1 MTTNSNEARGLVQ
14 CVWGGEK
21 SKKAGWRGEVG
32 GGGGLVENKRTTRW
46 LLQPKIAANYDTNLY
61 KTVRSR
67 YIQDYTCK

>member
-1 MTTNSNEARGLVQ
+1 MSGVEKKVESRVE
-14 CVWGGEK
+14 GG
-21 SKKAGWRGEVG
+21 GGG
-32 GGGGLVENKRTTRW
+32 GGGGLVENKRTTSW

>member
-14 CVWGGEK
+14 CVWGGEESRK
-21 SKKAGWRGEVG
+21 QGGAGRW

>member
-21 SKKAGWRGEVG
+21 SRKQGGGGRWR
-32 GGGGLVENKRTTRW
+32 GGGGLVENKRTTSW

>member
-21 SKKAGWRGEVG
+21 SRKQG
-32 GGGGLVENKRTTRW
+32 GGGRCLVENKRTTSW

>member
-1 MTTNSNEARGLVQ
+1 MTTNSNEERGLVQ
-14 CVWGGEK
+14 CVWVGEK
-21 SKKAGWRGEVG
+21 SRKQGGGGRLG

-46 LLQPKIAANYDTNLY
+46 LLQPNIAANYDTNLY